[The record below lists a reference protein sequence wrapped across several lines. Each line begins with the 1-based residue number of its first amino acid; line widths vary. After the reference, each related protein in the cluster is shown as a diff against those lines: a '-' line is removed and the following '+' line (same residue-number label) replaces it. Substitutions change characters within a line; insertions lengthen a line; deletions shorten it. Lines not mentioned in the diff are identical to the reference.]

1 LDILFRIMSD
11 GSSTTQYRSFNACLA
26 VVDSVFTLSYKDCL
40 LESYV
45 HYSFDNFIQ
54 AKNLLCEVLVATWL
68 TQLMTQGPTADLSLK
83 YSWFLFGVIYKSMVL
98 KLQDAGEM
106 DEDQTKRDER
116 FSREFVKTLTRL
128 IVQLAK
134 KTKELT
140 QQYTL
145 GKFLN
150 NNVAFFLRDLFSLLD
165 RGAVFEMIY
174 RYVAELDASGAS
186 ALDTNASAIVI
197 VEFKFRFLKIVC
209 DYEHYIP
216 LNLPVSDDLSSTNI
230 VDIKSAYWKKH
241 FLAGL
246 LIDEVGK
253 YINKPSREGRLLAIN
268 TLRDVF
274 WKHDHDSRYN
284 SGSHSKDRKERIAQI
299 YFPYLLLVIDNFWK
313 PRESFKDD
321 ERYSWLI
328 CFMFVL
334 KNISRSLLQNWWK
347 KDQTP
352 KRKKAF
358 VDVLVACASLFE
370 YPGKADISKRQP
382 IETVRTAVSTAEEV
396 VETPDDE
403 SFSPTLS
410 RGASEANVP
419 AGRRKH
425 AEQRSKSQSGK
436 RPFSVVMSGAGSHN
450 RQNTKETIENFY
462 KRDRM
467 SQMLKPGAGAGSND
481 LLSFEVHSTVLSLP
495 AMIRKERNLGRE
507 ISVTILDVVTD
518 FIFDHK
524 NELLKR
530 ENVESDK
537 FEPEKL
543 FEKVWA
549 VLTELLRR
557 QQGKSVMA
565 NIFDQ
570 LLWLVPRFRQPLF
583 RYRTAVTGELTYQIM
598 KHLNSKL
605 VQVRAMA
612 AGSIILLIRQNYEEM
627 KNFSRMKLQSTIAIS
642 RVFANDEIL
651 KRGADCLKESLKMIK
666 HNAQTRL
673 QSNLKTK
680 HGSLGNEV
688 KELTARLEQII
699 EDNLKMEEYSFDP
712 ETKADLFH
720 QISQG
725 YLDSP
730 DLRITEMDK
739 LAQMHLRD
747 GNHEEC
753 AMVRIAQAILVAEY
767 LRLLNRLDVEAMPG
781 NTFSMSVFPNL
792 STEIRLPKR
801 QELESLEQEICQSR
815 IFTEEGYVI
824 LLKEAVGQL
833 KRQTLFETCVEVYRL
848 LLPLYQHRRNYAK
861 QAECYLDLQGLC
873 NNSVK
878 ETQDNRRIFANY
890 YRVAFFGGG
899 EKLQDLDGR
908 QYVYKEQGGTRL
920 ADFSQ
925 RLTAQFSKKIPSENI
940 HLVSNL
946 SDFDRTKMQDGHLYI
961 QLVSVEPYF
970 APDELASRP
979 TVFERYNNVSKF
991 IYETPFTK
999 GQSKI
1004 SEKLEEQWKRKT
1016 IITTAGA
1023 FPCLKRRL
1031 AVKEQQVIELSPIQN
1046 SVELI
1051 QKKAQSMQTEL
1062 NKLPRNTKT
1071 LQMELQGTL
1080 LLQVN
1085 AGPAAIATE
1094 FLGKREKYETKK
1106 VESLG
1111 TEFVNFVQLLAE
1123 GVAVNNQLIGPE
1135 QIILQ
1140 QELVNGYF
1148 RLKNLICQLTG
1159 TTPDKISETFSP
1171 EDGVPPQPSSQPSSA
1186 MSSPDME
1193 RAVDDSK

>member
-1 LDILFRIMSD
+1 MSD
-11 GSSTTQYRSFNACLA
+11 GSSSTQYRAFNACIA
-26 VVDSVFTLSYKDCL
+26 VVDSVFSLSYKDCL

-45 HYSFDNFIQ
+45 HYAFDNFIQ

-68 TQLMTQGPTADLSLK
+68 TQIMTQGPTADLSLK
-83 YSWFLFGVIYKSMVL
+83 FSWFLFAVIYKSMVL

-106 DEDQTKRDER
+106 DEEKTKRDER
-116 FSREFVKTLTRL
+116 FAREFVKTLTRL

-140 QQYTL
+140 QQYSL

-186 ALDTNASAIVI
+186 ALDTNTSAIVI
-197 VEFKFRFLKIVC
+197 VEFKFRFLKIIC
-209 DYEHYIP
+209 DYEHFVP

-253 YINKPSREGRLLAIN
+253 YANKPSREARLLAIN
-268 TLRDVF
+268 TLRDVL

-284 SGSHSKDRKERIAQI
+284 HGSHAKDRKERIAQI
-299 YFPYLLLVIDNFWK
+299 YFPYVLLVIDNFWK
-313 PRESFKDD
+313 PREHFKDD
-321 ERYSWLI
+321 ERRSWLI
-328 CFMFVL
+328 CFMFLL
-334 KNISRSLLQNWWK
+334 KNTNRTLLQNWWK

-358 VDVLVACASLFE
+358 VDVLVTCAALFE
-370 YPGKADISKRQP
+370 YPGKAEISKRQP

-396 VETPDDE
+396 AETPEED
-403 SFSPTLS
+403 SSPALS
-410 RGASEANVP
+410 RGASEANVSSSSS
-419 AGRRKH
+419 RRKH
-425 AEQRSKSQSGK
+425 AEQRTKSVGSK
-436 RPFSVVMSGAGSHN
+436 RPFSVALHGSGSHN

-467 SQMLKPGAGAGSND
+467 SQMLKPGSGAGSD

-495 AMIRKERNLGRE
+495 AMIRKEKNLSRE
-507 ISVTILDVVTD
+507 VALTILDVVTD
-518 FIFDHK
+518 FISDHK

-549 VLTELLRR
+549 VITELLRR
-557 QQGKSVMA
+557 QQAKPVMV
-565 NIFDQ
+565 NLFEQ

-583 RYRTAVTGELTYQIM
+583 RYRTAVTGELAYQIM
-598 KHLNSKL
+598 KHLNSRL
-605 VQVRAMA
+605 VQVRSMG
-612 AGSIILLIRQNYEEM
+612 AGAIILLIRQNYEEM
-627 KNFSRMKLQSTIAIS
+627 KNFSRMKLQATIAIS
-642 RVFANDEIL
+642 RVFAGDDIG
-651 KRGADCLKESLKMIK
+651 KRGADCLKEALKLIK
-666 HNAQTRL
+666 SNAQNRM
-673 QSNLKTK
+673 QSAMKTK

-712 ETKADLFH
+712 ETKADLYH

-753 AMVRIAQAILVAEY
+753 AMVRISQAILVAEY

-781 NTFSMSVFPNL
+781 NSFAMSVFPNL
-792 STEIRLPKR
+792 GSEIRLPKR

-833 KRQTLFETCVEVYRL
+833 KRQILFETCVEVYRL
-848 LLPLYQHRRNYAK
+848 LLPLYQHRRNYLK
-861 QAECYLDLQGLC
+861 QAECYQDLQALC
-873 NNSVK
+873 DNSVK

-899 EKLQDLDGR
+899 EKLQDLDGK
-908 QYVYKEQGGTRL
+908 QYVYKEQGGIRL

-925 RLTAQFSKKIPSENI
+925 RLQQQFSKKIPSDNI
-940 HLVSNL
+940 KLVSNL
-946 SDFDRTKMQDGHLYI
+946 SDFDRSKMQEGHLYI
-961 QLVSVEPYF
+961 QIVSVEPYF
-970 APDELASRP
+970 SSEELATKP
-979 TVFERYNNVSKF
+979 TLFERHNNVNKF
-991 IYETPFTK
+991 IYEMPFTK

-1004 SEKLEEQWKRKT
+1004 SEKLEEQWKRKN
-1016 IITTAGA
+1016 IITTSGA

-1031 AVKEQQVIELSPIQN
+1031 AVKDMQVIELSPIQN
-1046 SVELI
+1046 SVELV
-1051 QKKAQSMQTEL
+1051 QKKAQSLHTEL
-1062 NKLPRNTKT
+1062 VKIPRNTKT

-1085 AGPAAIATE
+1085 AGPAAIASE
-1094 FLGKREKYETKK
+1094 FLGKAAKYETK
-1106 VESLG
+1106 VVGSLG
-1111 TEFVNFVQLLAE
+1111 SEFVNFVQLLAE

-1159 TTPDKISETFSP
+1159 TAPEKISETFSP
-1171 EDGVPPQPSSQPSSA
+1171 EDGVPPQPSPTQPS
-1186 MSSPDME
+1186 PDAD
-1193 RAVDDSK
+1193 RSDDAK